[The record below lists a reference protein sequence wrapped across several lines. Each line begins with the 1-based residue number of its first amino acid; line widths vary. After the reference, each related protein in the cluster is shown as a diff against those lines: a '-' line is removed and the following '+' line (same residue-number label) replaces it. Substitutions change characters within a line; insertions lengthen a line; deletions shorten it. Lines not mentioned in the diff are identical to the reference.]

1 MLMRP
6 EYRSQIDV
14 KYAKKIEAIVR
25 KAPRGLKEQ
34 REDDVIGR
42 LMLPCPVCETP
53 LGAMDLTCH
62 QCKTTLP
69 ICIATVSIEIYNQD
83 QDFGANSI
91 YINCRVNISPRTI
104 WPLVP
109 SVISPALRRLWSGK
123 YIYI

>member
-42 LMLPCPVCETP
+42 QMLPCPVCETP

-69 ICIATVSIEIYNQD
+69 ICIATVSIEIYMP
-83 QDFGANSI
+83 AELI
-91 YINCRVNISPRTI
+91 YIIRIRISVLI
-104 WPLVP
+104 Q
-109 SVISPALRRLWSGK
+109 
-123 YIYI
+123 YI